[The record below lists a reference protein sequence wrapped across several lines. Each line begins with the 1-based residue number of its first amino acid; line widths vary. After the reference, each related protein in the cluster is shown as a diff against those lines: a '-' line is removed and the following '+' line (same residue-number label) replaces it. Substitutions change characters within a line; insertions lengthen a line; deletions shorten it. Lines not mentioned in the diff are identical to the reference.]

1 VVPVTLGVLL
11 PLCFVSEVFVVGGT
25 ALPGW
30 LSGVG
35 GALPLRPLMVA
46 MLAATRPEGA
56 VVSWSHLG
64 LVAAW
69 TLAGATV
76 VWLRR
81 DALTGR

>member
-1 VVPVTLGVLL
+1 
-11 PLCFVSEVFVVGGT
+11 
-25 ALPGW
+25 
-30 LSGVG
+30 
-35 GALPLRPLMVA
+35 
-46 MLAATRPEGA
+46 
-56 VVSWSHLG
+56 VSWSHLG